1 MLMTKKLKPIFMTFL
16 KLYGRLDT
24 GGFLVLFSFFFFFNK
39 CVFINVQN
47 TGIAAQ
53 MKGEF
58 TIN

>member
-1 MLMTKKLKPIFMTFL
+1 MRVSCINEKKIKTYFYDFL
-16 KLYGRLDT
+16 KALLQIRHWR
-24 GGFLVLFSFFFFFNK
+24 VFFFNK
-39 CVFINVQN
+39 CIFINVQN

>member
-1 MLMTKKLKPIFMTFL
+1 MRVSCINDKKIKTYFYDFL
-16 KLYGRLDT
+16 KALWQIRHWKF
-24 GGFLVLFSFFFFFNK
+24 GGFFNK
-39 CVFINVQN
+39 CIFINVQN

>member
-1 MLMTKKLKPIFMTFL
+1 MTKKIKTYFYDFFKALWQIRHWRFF
-16 KLYGRLDT
+16 
-24 GGFLVLFSFFFFFNK
+24 GFVFFFFFNK

>member
-1 MLMTKKLKPIFMTFL
+1 MRVSCINDKKKLKLIFMTFL

-24 GGFLVLFSFFFFFNK
+24 GGLLVFFNK
-39 CVFINVQN
+39 CIFINVQN